1 MDVRWNAS
9 CNCYPSESD
18 YGSYKMPGLTNS
30 RNVGNATGISRR
42 RLGVIMGVVIGV
54 YRTDLQSEAHHPR
67 FDERIPNE

>member
-30 RNVGNATGISRR
+30 RNVGIATGISQR

-54 YRTDLQSEAHHPR
+54 FHY
-67 FDERIPNE
+67 